1 VTSGT
6 QARFLDQFKND
17 HDKAVRGF
25 VWSLFKTPP
34 PADFT
39 HALVEAA
46 LRTPTDIALTLL
58 NSPFPGDSWQP
69 SQKVMCQIP
78 LLYAVNPKYTSQ
90 ASYLT
95 QVDPLA
101 RAEIFQNSGHALF
114 FDESERF
121 NDLIR
126 DFLQK
131 ASLYPAGL
139 PEPRRKAVLPRPT
152 AVSPDLGTATV
163 TAHP

>member
-1 VTSGT
+1 TGT
-6 QARFLDQFKND
+6 QARFLDEFQND
-17 HDKAVRGF
+17 HTTAVRGF

-34 PADFT
+34 PSDFS

-46 LRTPTDIALTLL
+46 MRTPPDIALTLL
-58 NSPFPGDSWQP
+58 NSPFPGDRWQP
-69 SQKVMCQIP
+69 SQKIINQVP
-78 LLYAVNPKYTSQ
+78 LLYAVNPKYTNQ

-95 QVDPLA
+95 QVDPQA
-101 RAEIFQNSGHALF
+101 RVEIFQNSGHALF

-131 ASLYPAGL
+131 SSLYPPGLPESRRKAGL
-139 PEPRRKAVLPRPT
+139 PRPA
-152 AVSPDLGTATV
+152 AVSPDGGTATV